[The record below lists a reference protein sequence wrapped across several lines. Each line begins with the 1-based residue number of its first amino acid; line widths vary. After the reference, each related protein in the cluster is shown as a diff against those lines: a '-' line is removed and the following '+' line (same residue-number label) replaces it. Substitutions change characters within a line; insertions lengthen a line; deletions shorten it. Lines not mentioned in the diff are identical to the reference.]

1 MMEKFFQ
8 IPEHWRVVGQML
20 LGEGVGLGRLTS
32 VLAESYS
39 ERPAIFAERS
49 PLGLEPR
56 ASWTYAT
63 LEEDVARL
71 AAAHEAFGHGEGRR
85 VLVILQNRI
94 DVLFHLFAVA
104 RAGGV
109 PVPVN
114 ARLKAE
120 ELAAIL
126 DVTQAQAVVADG
138 DVLARMQEGGLLRS
152 GLRSCWSGHGAKPNA
167 ADVRD
172 LVGWLTSHPTDAMP
186 PTESDDPSEV
196 ALLLCTSGTTGK
208 PKAAALT
215 SVGLLGTLGRL
226 LAAPVG
232 LQVGWRK
239 GRDLLMCALP
249 LTHVMG
255 LSAHLAALC
264 AGIRLLHLESFE
276 ADVFLSRLETE
287 RPNVIVGVPT
297 MYADLERAGA
307 AERDLSSVQLW
318 VSGADVMPPDRA
330 RRFQRYGALTQV
342 FGRQLGT
349 AIFADIYGMVE
360 LSGPMALRLY
370 PSSPSHAVELPALSF
385 VLPGFEVRAVD
396 EQGRVVG
403 WGRVG
408 GLQVRGPGV
417 LKTYEGATSEGPD
430 ADGWFATGDLA
441 RVWPGGLFSFVGRSR
456 DRLKVG
462 GFSVFP
468 AEVEEILRLY
478 PEAAEVTVVG
488 LPDGRLGERPV
499 ALLIPKG
506 SPEQFDAE
514 AFLVWAAE
522 HVAGY
527 RRPRQVFVVSSLP
540 RGNHGKINR
549 AEATR
554 LALQIAAQS
563 DGESA
568 T

>member
-1 MMEKFFQ
+1 MMEKIVQ
-8 IPEHWRVVGQML
+8 IPEYWRTVGQML

-32 VLAESYS
+32 VLADSYG
-39 ERPAIFAERS
+39 ERPAIFADRA
-49 PLGLEPR
+49 PLGLEDR
-56 ASWTYAT
+56 SSWTYAT

-71 AAAHEAFGHGEGRR
+71 AAAHEAFGHSEGRR

-120 ELAAIL
+120 ELGAIL
-126 DVTQAQAVVADG
+126 EVTQAQAVVADG
-138 DVLARMQEGGLLRS
+138 DVLGRMHDGGLFQSDLRA
-152 GLRSCWSGHGAKPNA
+152 CWSGHGAMPKA
-167 ADVRD
+167 EQVRD
-172 LVGWLTSHPTDAMP
+172 LVDWLASHT
-186 PTESDDPSEV
+186 TESIKAMGTDDPNEV

-215 SVGLLGTLGRL
+215 SAGLLGTLGRL

-255 LSAHLAALC
+255 LSAHFAALC

-276 ADVFLSRLETE
+276 PDVFLSRLEAE

-342 FGRQLGT
+342 FGRPLGT

-370 PSSPSHAVELPALSF
+370 PSSPSHQIDLPVLSF

-408 GLQVRGPGV
+408 GLQVRGAGV
-417 LKTYEGATSEGPD
+417 LKTYEGAADAGPD
-430 ADGWFATGDLA
+430 ADGWFTTGDLA

-468 AEVEEILRLY
+468 AEVEEILRSY
-478 PEAAEVTVVG
+478 PEVAEVTVVG
-488 LPDGRLGERPV
+488 LPDSRLGERPV
-499 ALLIPKG
+499 ALLIPKR
-506 SPEQFDAE
+506 SPEQFDTE

-527 RRPRQVFVVSSLP
+527 RRPRQVFVVSTLP

-549 AEATR
+549 SEATR

-563 DGESA
+563 EE
-568 T
+568 